1 MRRRALLAASQMAGG
16 ESDNGL
22 SDYFNVISHEDQEIA
37 FSFDSQYNFNDGSG
51 WHDLEMWEPVS
62 IPKDSILYVA
72 NTDIDDTFPYPRLL
86 GDAQN
91 ISLAGNIMSL
101 VYGHNFREQY
111 SLKGLVDIFTGF
123 ANKDIDSLA
132 IKNIENLILPATEL
146 SEYCYSSMF
155 YGCEYIKKA
164 PELPASVLVG
174 NCYESM
180 FEGCSNLNYIKMLAT
195 DISAS
200 YCLNNWVSGV
210 STTGTFVKHPEATWN
225 VRGVNGV
232 PEGWTIKFDG
242 EEEGGTYDEFF
253 GQIPPEST
261 SFDFPLYITV
271 PFVESVGSND
281 RYYERQEDNLALQL
295 REWFFENAEYTKG
308 PRFCYYE
315 LYPDNIY
322 INGVKVSKMDADLFD
337 TETIEDIYVHIQLA
351 HNNHGDINIGPEGF
365 LYMVIYNI

>member
-146 SEYCYSSMF
+146 SEYCYSYMF

-195 DISAS
+195 DIHAGG
-200 YCLNNWVSGV
+200 LTNWVKGV
-210 STTGTFVKHPEATWN
+210 PSTGTFVKHPEATWN

-242 EEEGGTYDEFF
+242 EEEEPLFPVKLKIGNNGEKGRELYEYFLALKAETGVIDFFIEPGNVLIGEENCTLISVYSLAVEYYHRIILMTEEHNNPDMDCYFLYDNGLLE
-253 GQIPPEST
+253 
-261 SFDFPLYITV
+261 LYI
-271 PFVESVGSND
+271 D
-281 RYYERQEDNLALQL
+281 
-295 REWFFENAEYTKG
+295 
-308 PRFCYYE
+308 
-315 LYPDNIY
+315 
-322 INGVKVSKMDADLFD
+322 
-337 TETIEDIYVHIQLA
+337 
-351 HNNHGDINIGPEGF
+351 
-365 LYMVIYNI
+365 

>member
-1 MRRRALLAASQMAGG
+1 MRRRFFSSSNSETNYCTLEA
-16 ESDNGL
+16 L
-22 SDYFNVISHEDQEIA
+22 SDGLFQFESKEADVYYRLDRQGVFYKFNINHR
-37 FSFDSQYNFNDGSG
+37 
-51 WHDLEMWEPVS
+51 S
-62 IPKDSILYVA
+62 IPIKKGQVIELKGKNCTGNVGSIFTDASFNLSGNSLSLIFGDDYKNKYDISNYPYV
-72 NTDIDDTFPYPRLL
+72 F
-86 GDAQN
+86 
-91 ISLAGNIMSL
+91 
-101 VYGHNFREQY
+101 Y
-111 SLKGLVDIFTGF
+111 SLFDNV
-123 ANKDIDSLA
+123 
-132 IKNIENLILPATEL
+132 NIVNVSSDFLPATIL
-146 SEYCYSSMF
+146 STGCYSNMF
-155 YGCEYIKKA
+155 EGCTSLVNA
-164 PELPASVLVG
+164 PELPSQDLVF
-174 NCYESM
+174 NCYNNM
-180 FEGCSNLNYIKMLAT
+180 FKGCTNLNYIKMLAT

-308 PRFCYYE
+308 PWFCYYE

-337 TETIEDIYVHIQLA
+337 TETIEDIYVNIQLA

-365 LYMVIYNI
+365 LCMVIYNI